1 MSAYE
6 TKGTIKRIGAIEQK
20 SEKFSKRAL
29 ILDVPDGKYPQVV
42 EFQATGDR
50 CALLDTFQPGDEVT
64 VTWNLR
70 GREWTG
76 ANGVRVFNSCDIWKI
91 QAVGKTQ
98 GTTATN
104 TPATSRAATS
114 EPSTGGGGVDDLPFA
129 SCAIEREPSAIA
141 KVLR

>member
-91 QAVGKTQ
+91 QAVGKSAGAAQ
-98 GTTATN
+98 N

-114 EPSTGGGGVDDLPFA
+114 EPASGGVDDLPF
-129 SCAIEREPSAIA
+129 
-141 KVLR
+141 